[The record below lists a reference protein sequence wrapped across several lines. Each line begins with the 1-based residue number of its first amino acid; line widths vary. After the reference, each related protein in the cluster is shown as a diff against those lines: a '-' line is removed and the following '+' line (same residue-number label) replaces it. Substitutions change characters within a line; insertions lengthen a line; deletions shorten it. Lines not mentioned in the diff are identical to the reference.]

1 MYPVHVVVYCFGSGA
16 FGIKYYQYVVDISCV
31 KDYGFSI

>member
-1 MYPVHVVVYCFGSGA
+1 MYPVHVVMDCFGSGA
-16 FGIKYYQYVVDISCV
+16 MGIIYYQNVVDISCV